1 MNDSL
6 GTSEND
12 MLTGSEWENLVEMK
26 LQNMEK
32 LRIGFSFIF
41 VLLQWV

>member
-12 MLTGSEWENLVEMK
+12 MLTGSEWEFS
-26 LQNMEK
+26 
-32 LRIGFSFIF
+32 IGWTEIAESGK
-41 VLLQWV
+41 VTN